1 MGSKNK
7 ENEVSEV
14 TSIYGSFQNMNLSGE
29 TPVILRLSDGAD
41 CFIMN
46 GDEVETAINETGVVE
61 RFGEILATPGL
72 SLSTVYDEGF
82 LDILRENDLLNEYE
96 RDNTFSAYLS
106 EVLMESFYDLELFE
120 TSIEKYDH
128 KRGFCSI
135 EASAKTTVNQLMTAR
150 PNLTGW
156 TAEINIDNTTVTLR
170 G

>member
-1 MGSKNK
+1 
-7 ENEVSEV
+7 
-14 TSIYGSFQNMNLSGE
+14 
-29 TPVILRLSDGAD
+29 
-41 CFIMN
+41 
-46 GDEVETAINETGVVE
+46 
-61 RFGEILATPGL
+61 
-72 SLSTVYDEGF
+72 
-82 LDILRENDLLNEYE
+82 
-96 RDNTFSAYLS
+96 
-106 EVLMESFYDLELFE
+106 MESFYDLELFE